1 MSQNNTVCDF
11 VMILY
16 GFIIML
22 RVSPINHVVSPLC
35 VIMLCDFIIMLYG
48 FVNMFKG
55 PTIEACIWYFGIRD
69 IGLFVRDTGIFV
81 CFFILGYG
89 ILRNFGIWDIGIY
102 FGIRVKLI
110 LGYWIFWMVYFGIC
124 DIAYPL
130 TKPHYNIM
138 RLHHYIRITR
148 PYNKYSLKL
157 RNFQFLR
164 LKKYHNI

>member
-22 RVSPINHVVSPLC
+22 RGSPINHVVSPLC

-81 CFFILGYG
+81 CFFY
-89 ILRNFGIWDIGIY
+89 FGIWDTQE
-102 FGIRVKLI
+102 FWDM
-110 LGYWIFWMVYFGIC
+110 GYWNLFW
-124 DIAYPL
+124 D
-130 TKPHYNIM
+130 T
-138 RLHHYIRITR
+138 
-148 PYNKYSLKL
+148 S
-157 RNFQFLR
+157 
-164 LKKYHNI
+164 